1 VNTLVDDYLARVE
14 ALITAEPTLASD
26 VAGLGGSMRRLC
38 TAAGKSVDACGV
50 GITVMAPEGVRGVT
64 AATDAATERLE
75 DLQLTMGEGPC
86 IEAFERRIPVL
97 IPDVA
102 DAMHRWPVYAPAV
115 HASGVRAV
123 FAFPLQV
130 GASRLGVL
138 DVFRDQAGPLSR
150 ENLALCLTFA
160 EVAVNTLLDGQERVQ
175 QSGTDDGLGEN
186 LGPRTV
192 LFQAQGMVMIQLD
205 VSLADALARIRAHAY
220 AHNRPLSEVAADI
233 VARRLHFERDQ
244 P

>member
-1 VNTLVDDYLARVE
+1 MNDFLARVE
-14 ALITAEPTLASD
+14 ALITAETARPDDA
-26 VAGLGGSMRRLC
+26 AGLAGAMRRLC
-38 TAAGKSVDACGV
+38 TAAGRAVDACGV
-50 GITVMAPEGVRGVT
+50 GMTVMAPDGALGVT
-64 AATDAATERLE
+64 AATDTATERLE

-86 IEAFERRIPVL
+86 IEAFERRVPIL

-102 DAMHRWPVYAPAV
+102 EEAHRWPGYASEVQAG
-115 HASGVRAV
+115 GVRAV

-138 DVFRDQAGPLSR
+138 DVFRDRTGPLSR
-150 ENLALCLTFA
+150 DNLALCLTFA
-160 EVAVNTLLDGQERVQ
+160 DVAIANLLDGQAHARLSE
-175 QSGTDDGLGEN
+175 TEEGLGDG

-220 AHNRPLSEVAADI
+220 AHNRPLSEIAADI

>member
-1 VNTLVDDYLARVE
+1 VDDYFARVE
-14 ALITAEPTLASD
+14 ALITAEPALASD
-26 VAGLGGSMRRLC
+26 AAGLGGSMRRLC
-38 TAAGKSVDACGV
+38 AAAGKVVGACGV
-50 GITVMAPEGVRGVT
+50 GMTVMAPDGGRGVT

-102 DAMHRWPVYAPAV
+102 EALHRWPGYIPAV

-123 FAFPLQV
+123 FAFPMQV

-138 DVFRDQAGPLSR
+138 DVFRDEAGPLTA
-150 ENLALCLTFA
+150 ENLAMCLTFA
-160 EVAVNTLLDGQERVQ
+160 EVAVNTLLDGQERARL
-175 QSGTDDGLGEN
+175 SETDDGLGDG

-220 AHNRPLSEVAADI
+220 AENRALSEVAADI
-233 VARRLHFERDQ
+233 VARRLHFEGEQR
-244 P
+244 

>member
-1 VNTLVDDYLARVE
+1 MDDFLARVQ
-14 ALITAEPTLASD
+14 ALITAEPVLAGD
-26 VAGLGGSMRRLC
+26 AAGLGGSMRRLC
-38 TAAGKSVDACGV
+38 AAVGKSVQACGV
-50 GITVMAPEGVRGVT
+50 GMTVMAPDGGRAVT

-75 DLQLTMGEGPC
+75 DLQLTLGEGPC

-97 IPDVA
+97 VSDVGEA
-102 DAMHRWPVYAPAV
+102 VQRWPGYAPAI

-138 DVFRDQAGPLSR
+138 DVFRDRVGPLTWQS
-150 ENLALCLTFA
+150 LAMCLTFA
-160 EVAVNTLLDGQERVQ
+160 QVAVTSLLDGQERA
-175 QSGTDDGLGEN
+175 GLNDADDGFDGG

-192 LFQAQGMVMIQLD
+192 LFQAQGMVMIQLE

-220 AHNRPLSEVAADI
+220 AENRPLSEVAADI
-233 VARRLHFERDQ
+233 VARRLHFERE
-244 P
+244 